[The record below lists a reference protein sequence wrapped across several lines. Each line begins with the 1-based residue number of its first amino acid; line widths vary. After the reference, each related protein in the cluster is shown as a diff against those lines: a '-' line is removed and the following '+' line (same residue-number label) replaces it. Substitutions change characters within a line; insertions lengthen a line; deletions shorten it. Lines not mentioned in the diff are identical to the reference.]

1 MIDAG
6 PSSVSYGITIC
17 GTISLI
23 FQEANLIYFYVITMH
38 FDAIFQVLDPP
49 CQSVLTRVSNH

>member
-6 PSSVSYGITIC
+6 PSSVSYGITI
-17 GTISLI
+17 ISLI

-38 FDAIFQVLDPP
+38 FDAIVQVLDPP
-49 CQSVLTRVSNH
+49 RQSVLT